1 MEVSLPYGE
10 STLRAELPGRALV
23 IRQGGGGRS
32 RLEPAADQGQAVR
45 DALAAPLGMPPLREL
60 VRPGSRVVI
69 AFDDGTVS
77 TAPGVRRVLVDVV
90 LEELESAGVAESDVT
105 LLCANAL
112 HRKWTRDELSKMLGA
127 DLVQRFC

>member
-10 STLRAELPGRALV
+10 STLRAELPDRGRVA
-23 IRQGGGGRS
+23 RQGGGGRG
-32 RLEPAADQGQAVR
+32 RIEPAADQGQAVR
-45 DALAAPLGMPPLREL
+45 DALAAPLSMPPLREL

-90 LEELESAGVAESDVT
+90 LEELESAGVA
-105 LLCANAL
+105 
-112 HRKWTRDELSKMLGA
+112 
-127 DLVQRFC
+127 